1 MNGVTKSLAKQ
12 MFYLG
17 VPKIYRIPFRV
28 MADSWDGVPGKIKV
42 QITAKTNKIAH
53 KITAKKGRAKPGFK
67 TKFMFTMM
75 RSFQKKND
83 YALLDKKHW
92 EDRQWLGKKRP
103 WT

>member
-1 MNGVTKSLAKQ
+1 MEDVVFMGQFGFS
-12 MFYLG
+12 Y
-17 VPKIYRIPFRV
+17 IYSVARPQTGRS
-28 MADSWDGVPGKIKV
+28 DPGKIKA
-42 QITAKTNKIAH
+42 QITAKTNKIAR
-53 KITAKKGRAKPGFK
+53 KITAKKGRTKPGFK

-75 RSFQKKND
+75 RSFQKKNN